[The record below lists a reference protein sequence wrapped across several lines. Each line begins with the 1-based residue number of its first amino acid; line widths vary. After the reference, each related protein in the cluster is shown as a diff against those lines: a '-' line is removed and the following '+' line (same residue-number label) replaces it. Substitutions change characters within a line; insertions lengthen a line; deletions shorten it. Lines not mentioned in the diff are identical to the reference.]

1 MRYGTGEQ
9 LVAAARESIDVVLSD
24 SIAEAFKTDSP
35 TLAQLQL
42 HYGAEV
48 AEIVVELCIQR
59 LNDYVGV
66 SRKLSPGNGEY
77 LARLIIAE
85 HGCLKPAELQLF
97 FQRLK
102 SGRYERFY
110 GAVDPVAIIYSLESF
125 MEERGNIIDRMR
137 RAAQQAADAERNRRF
152 AEAHRRYDCLVEEGK
167 IDPTALPFY
176 EYVRSGQCS
185 ALDCSGNI

>member
-1 MRYGTGEQ
+1 MRYGSGEQ
-9 LVAAARESIDVVLSD
+9 LITAARESIDVVLSD
-24 SIAEAFKTDSP
+24 SISEAFKTDSP

-42 HYGAEV
+42 HYGAEI

-110 GAVDPVAIIYSLESF
+110 GAVDPVAIMYSLESF
-125 MEERGNIIDRMR
+125 MEERSNIIERER
-137 RAAQQAADAERNRRF
+137 KAAQQAADAERNRRF
-152 AEAHRRYDCLVEEGK
+152 AEAHRRYDSLVEEGK
-167 IDPTALPFY
+167 IDPVALPFY
-176 EYVRSGQCS
+176 EYVWSGQCS
-185 ALDCSGNI
+185 ELDDRDCI